1 MTAPDDTRP
10 AAESPRPA
18 ANQEALAASSPD
30 QNTILM
36 RMVGLLTAEPAR
48 PVVGLRLL
56 NTLFAGLVIILF
68 VVAQWGVPALL
79 AGQTLILQLNQ
90 SKTEQLVADRDV
102 QRQQVTAT
110 REVLDAIGS
119 IGGKLDAQS
128 AKLDEQANRLDALA
142 GDVADLQRDQKNT
155 SRNLARV
162 QARQREVDGNTRP
175 DLRPREPS
183 KEQ

>member
-1 MTAPDDTRP
+1 M
-10 AAESPRPA
+10 
-18 ANQEALAASSPD
+18 
-30 QNTILM
+30 
-36 RMVGLLTAEPAR
+36 
-48 PVVGLRLL
+48 
-56 NTLFAGLVIILF
+56 
-68 VVAQWGVPALL
+68 PALL